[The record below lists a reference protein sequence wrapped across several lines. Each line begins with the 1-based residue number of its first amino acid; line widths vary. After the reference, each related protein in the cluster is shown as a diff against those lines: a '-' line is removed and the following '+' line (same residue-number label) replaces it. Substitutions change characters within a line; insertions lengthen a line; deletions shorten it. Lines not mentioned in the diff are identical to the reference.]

1 MCCQITPAIG
11 IEPIKPMTTIRLRFM
26 SKRTPNAERR
36 MPNVERR
43 KFGIGHWALA
53 LGHWNESQLEFLN
66 DNGWI
71 PGDHRIRFDT
81 FRHHCSGSR
90 SEEHTSELQSPDHLV
105 CRLLLE

>member
-26 SKRTPNAERR
+26 NKRTPNAERR

-53 LGHWNESQLEFLN
+53 LAHWNESQLEFLT

-71 PGDHRIRFDT
+71 RGDHRIRSDT
-81 FRHHCSGSR
+81 FRDHCSGI
-90 SEEHTSELQSPDHLV
+90 DHGV
-105 CRLLLE
+105 PAAGHAFQNPRDHSA